1 VGAVY
6 AIVAVGFNIIIISTA
21 TFNFAQPQLIMLGT
35 FAAYVGAVRLHAPLL
50 VIIVVSFA
58 IGTIIGILIERT
70 AIRLL
75 PPGAHAEL
83 VTTVGVAVILAGLV
97 VIVFGTNPL
106 AVPAVWGG
114 DHAFTLLGGRILPA
128 ELTILCI
135 GLSVPIVADLL
146 TTRTLLGL
154 SSLAT
159 SEDKTAAV
167 LRGIN
172 VGRLGWGSYAFAGGL
187 CMALGPFVGP
197 QTYAYTSLGD
207 VLVLK
212 GFVAMV
218 IGGQGSHK
226 GALIGALAVGFAEAF
241 TARYLSVNFVNTVVF
256 GLLLIVL
263 MIRPTG
269 LFGQRLERTV

>member
-6 AIVAVGFNIIIISTA
+6 AIVAVGFNIVIISSA

-35 FAAYVGAVRLHAPLL
+35 FAAYLGAAQFHAPLL
-50 VIIVVSFA
+50 VTIA
-58 IGTIIGILIERT
+58 ISLVLGGLIGVLIERT

-83 VTTVGVAVILAGLV
+83 VTTVGVSVIIAGVVILAFGNNPFSV
-97 VIVFGTNPL
+97 PPVFG
-106 AVPAVWGG
+106 G
-114 DHAFTLLGGRILPA
+114 DRAMTLLGGRILPA

-135 GLSVPIVADLL
+135 GLALPIIADIL

-154 SSLAT
+154 SSLAA

-172 VGRLGWGSYAFAGGL
+172 VGRLGWGSYGLAGAL
-187 CMALGPFVGP
+187 CMGLGPFVAP
-197 QTYAYTSLGD
+197 ETYAYSALGD
-207 VLVLK
+207 ILVLK

-218 IGGQGSHK
+218 IGGQGSHR
-226 GALIGALAVGFAEAF
+226 GALIGAIAVGFVEAF
-241 TARYLSVNFVNTVVF
+241 TARYIGVNYQNIAVF

-263 MIRPTG
+263 MIRPHG
-269 LFGQRLERTV
+269 LFGERLERAV